1 MEMMLIE
8 EGSHGRNRF
17 AERKWGWLGDP
28 TMGALLDAAISLHN
42 RRFIVEE
49 EMMKISMPYLPLHC
63 STCFQSSYQLVVSS
77 RSVKT
82 TTFGQCLSKP

>member
-28 TMGALLDAAISLHN
+28 TMGA
-42 RRFIVEE
+42 
-49 EMMKISMPYLPLHC
+49 
-63 STCFQSSYQLVVSS
+63 Q
-77 RSVKT
+77 
-82 TTFGQCLSKP
+82 TFW